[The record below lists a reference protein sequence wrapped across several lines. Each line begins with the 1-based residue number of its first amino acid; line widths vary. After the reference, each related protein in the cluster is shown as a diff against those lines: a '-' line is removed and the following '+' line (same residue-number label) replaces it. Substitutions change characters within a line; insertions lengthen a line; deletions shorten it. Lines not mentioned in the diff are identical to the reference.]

1 MPGTNRPSII
11 LDCDPGHD
19 DAVALLVAGR
29 HTDLVGVTTVA
40 GNAPL
45 SATTRNALI
54 MLDLIGK
61 SDVPMHAG
69 ADRPLVVPPRH
80 AGYVHGESG
89 MDGTDLPEPSRSPD
103 SADAIGF
110 IIETCRATEGIW
122 LVPTGPLTNIAL
134 ALRAAPDLA
143 RRIAGISLMGGGR
156 FGNRTAAAEF
166 NIWADPHAAAMVF
179 DYGGPLKMCGLHLS
193 HTFQATPPRIEAL
206 RAAGGQLSNVLA
218 ELMVFFSGTYI
229 ERSDNLTGA
238 PVHDPLAVLVLTHPE
253 LFTSIEA
260 HVVVETM
267 GEHTIGQTLIDSR
280 GLVERLPPNCTV
292 YETVDADA
300 GFDVI
305 IAAAA
310 ALAG

>member
-61 SDVPMHAG
+61 SEVPMHAG

-89 MDGTDLPEPSRSPD
+89 MDGTDLPEPSRPAD
-103 SADAIGF
+103 SADAVSF
-110 IIETCRATEGIW
+110 IIDTCRATEGIW

>member
-1 MPGTNRPSII
+1 MTDANRPSII

-29 HTDLVGVTTVA
+29 HTNLIGVTTVA

-61 SDVPMHAG
+61 GDVPMHTG

-89 MDGTDLPEPSRSPD
+89 MDGTDLPEPTRSPD
-103 SADAIGF
+103 SADAVGF

-143 RRIAGISLMGGGR
+143 GRIAGISLMGGGR
-156 FGNRTAAAEF
+156 FGNRSAAAEF

-179 DYGGPLKMCGLHLS
+179 DYGGPLRMCGLHLT
-193 HTFQATPPRIEAL
+193 HQFQATPARIESL
-206 RAAGGQLSNVLA
+206 RAAGGRMGPLLA
-218 ELMVFFSGTYI
+218 DLMVFFSGTYVG
-229 ERSDNLTGA
+229 RHDNMEGA
-238 PVHDPLAVLVLTHPE
+238 AVHDPLAVMTLTHPE

-260 HVVVETM
+260 HVVVETV

-280 GLVERLPPNCTV
+280 GLIERLPPNCTV

-310 ALAG
+310 ALAR

>member
-1 MPGTNRPSII
+1 
-11 LDCDPGHD
+11 
-19 DAVALLVAGR
+19 VALLVAGR

-61 SDVPMHAG
+61 SEVPMHAG
-69 ADRPLVVPPRH
+69 ADQPLVVPPRH

-89 MDGTDLPEPSRSPD
+89 MDGADLPEPSRSPD

-206 RAAGGQLSNVLA
+206 RAAGGRLSNVLA
-218 ELMVFFSGTYI
+218 ELMVFFSGTYV

-260 HVVVETM
+260 HVVVETT

>member
-61 SDVPMHAG
+61 GDVPMHAG

-89 MDGTDLPEPSRSPD
+89 IDGTDLPEPSRPAD
-103 SADAIGF
+103 SADAVGF
-110 IIETCRATEGIW
+110 IIDTCRATEGIW

-143 RRIAGISLMGGGR
+143 RRIAGVSLMGGGR

-206 RAAGGQLSNVLA
+206 RAAGGRLSNVLA